1 MVKKQ
6 LCKSNLPVKGS
17 KNRNA
22 HFSYGCPFSYCS
34 NSQYYASFL
43 QVKSLYLLY
52 LGRIPRLG
60 ILPVISQWEV
70 LLFMELTPHW
80 EKKI

>member
-22 HFSYGCPFSYCS
+22 HFPIVALSPIVQIANIMLHSS
-34 NSQYYASFL
+34 
-43 QVKSLYLLY
+43 K
-52 LGRIPRLG
+52 
-60 ILPVISQWEV
+60 
-70 LLFMELTPHW
+70 
-80 EKKI
+80 